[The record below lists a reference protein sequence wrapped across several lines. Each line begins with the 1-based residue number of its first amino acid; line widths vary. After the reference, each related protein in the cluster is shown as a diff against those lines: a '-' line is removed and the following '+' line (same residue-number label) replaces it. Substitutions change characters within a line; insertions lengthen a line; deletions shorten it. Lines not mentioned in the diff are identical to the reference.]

1 MQSEDAMKPISTLYM
16 LLNEEDYRLIHTHGE
31 GLAEISHAPAELT
44 AAGVVHVTGHSPKE
58 AIERNDLAKHASHV
72 LATEWAKGSY
82 DRIVISAGPKML
94 GAFRD
99 ALPKA
104 LHSHIAT
111 ELHKDLVK
119 VPLHDLLTHFPVLS
133 AI

>member
-1 MQSEDAMKPISTLYM
+1 MKPISTLYM
-16 LLNEEDYRLIHTHGE
+16 LLNDEDYRLIHTHGD
-31 GLAEISHAPAELT
+31 GLAEAAHTPAELT
-44 AAGVVHVTGHSPKE
+44 DAGVAPVTGHSPKE
-58 AIERNDLAKHASHV
+58 GQERNDLAKHASHV
-72 LATEWAKGSY
+72 LAAEWAKGSY

-99 ALPKA
+99 ALPKG
-104 LHSHIAT
+104 LHAHIAT